1 MDTRTNIHL
10 IVVVVVGTAVVF
22 DGMAKHPMVLME
34 ALMMMN
40 GTSFRLKPK
49 EEGTVKEGVVGVAEK
64 EEGQVVVE
72 QEVEGGEVTDNH
84 LARLKAEETLG
95 RVLAEVR

>member
-10 IVVVVVGTAVVF
+10 TVVMVVGTAVVF
-22 DGMAKHPMVLME
+22 GGMAKHPMVLME
-34 ALMMMN
+34 ALMMMS